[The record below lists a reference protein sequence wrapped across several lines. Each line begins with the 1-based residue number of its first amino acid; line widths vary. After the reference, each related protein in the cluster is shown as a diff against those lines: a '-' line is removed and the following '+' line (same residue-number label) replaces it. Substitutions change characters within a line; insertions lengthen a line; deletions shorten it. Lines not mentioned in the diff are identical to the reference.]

1 MSNLERLVEAIGP
14 AFESMEPTIDEAVV
28 GRLVAAV
35 EPLASDDFTCAMIAL
50 NVTQEFEGVEGIGS
64 AWGDWLSVYD
74 QLRFR
79 IESFREVGENVLM
92 EAMQVGVT
100 RHDAVEIEQPS
111 AAVWKF
117 RAGELYRVEFH
128 LDRRAAER
136 SAQSGQE

>member
-14 AFESMEPTIDEAVV
+14 AFESMEPTIDDAVIS
-28 GRLVAAV
+28 RLVAAV
-35 EPLASDDFTCAMIAL
+35 EPLASEDFTCAMIAL
-50 NVTQEFEGVEGIGS
+50 NVTQEFEGIGGIGS

-79 IESFREVGENVLM
+79 IENFHEVGENVLM

-117 RAGELYRVEFH
+117 RGGELYRVEFH

-136 SAQSGQE
+136 SAAAV